1 MTYTNQKK
9 INKMIEYIILVIA
22 VFLAVLLVWLIKIL
36 FYIDKN
42 LEEILVTLQADTNY
56 MIDKLD
62 HLNKTPYKHS
72 KNR

>member
-1 MTYTNQKK
+1 
-9 INKMIEYIILVIA
+9 MIEYIILAIA
-22 VFLAVLLVWLIKIL
+22 VFLAVLLGWLIKLL
-36 FYIDKN
+36 FYIDKQ